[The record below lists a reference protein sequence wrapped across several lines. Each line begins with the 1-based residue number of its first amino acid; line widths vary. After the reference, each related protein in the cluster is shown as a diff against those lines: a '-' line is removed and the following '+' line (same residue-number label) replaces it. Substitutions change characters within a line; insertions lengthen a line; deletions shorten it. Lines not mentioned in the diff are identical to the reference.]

1 MRYVSP
7 SGISSSIKKL
17 EEELGVKLFDRIGR
31 NMQLN
36 DSGKAFLP
44 YVEKIF
50 ETLEQGQAAVEEASS
65 LQENR
70 VNFSVKDAAFWS
82 DFVSQFNKEYPDIYL
97 CQYDIDPEFDGV
109 LLDNMNLDFMIT
121 DKTLTNST
129 LESRVLF
136 ENKYS
141 LFVSNKHPLA
151 QAGRH
156 SCSLFELQDETFLF
170 RPESDSIQQNT
181 NELFSKHGFT
191 PKKSMEFEYMLRAIM
206 LEKNIGVIIA
216 AEVAAYSEIYKNA
229 THIQIKEFEDFSS
242 AKRLYWKRNAALS
255 EAACRFK
262 EFLIKAGKET
272 QLELIRKRKLN

>member
-1 MRYVSP
+1 MALKQ
-7 SGISSSIKKL
+7 I
-17 EEELGVKLFDRIGR
+17 D
-31 NMQLN
+31 NC
-36 DSGKAFLP
+36 

-97 CQYDIDPEFDGV
+97 CQYDIDPEFDGD

-156 SCSLFELQDETFLF
+156 SCSLLNYRMKHFCFAPKVTLF
-170 RPESDSIQQNT
+170 NKIQT
-181 NELFSKHGFT
+181 NYSQ
-191 PKKSMEFEYMLRAIM
+191 SMALLLKRAWS
-206 LEKNIGVIIA
+206 LNI
-216 AEVAAYSEIYKNA
+216 
-229 THIQIKEFEDFSS
+229 
-242 AKRLYWKRNAALS
+242 
-255 EAACRFK
+255 C
-262 EFLIKAGKET
+262 
-272 QLELIRKRKLN
+272 